1 MTLLQPA
8 TDVLSVEARTV
19 WKVVRKIFNIMPLFP
34 TGKFNINHLIRANC
48 ELVKRRYL
56 VAITPALKR
65 QLFF

>member
-19 WKVVRKIFNIMPLFP
+19 WKVVRKILNIMPLVP

-48 ELVKRRYL
+48 VLVKRRYL